1 MFLRLFG
8 YLFGIGTVAAIAVA
22 ALAFWYVD
30 SIGRDL
36 ERGEANARYDRLE
49 NMEWDVTTRVHA
61 ADGSLMGEYADEP
74 RLFLPI
80 EAIPDR
86 VQAAF
91 LSAEDK
97 MFREHN
103 GINFWAL
110 GKVGFAY
117 AKGKLTGSSARLRGA
132 STITQQVAKNL
143 ILEDSA
149 RTADRKIKEALLALR
164 MERTLS
170 KDKIL
175 ELYLNKI
182 FFGSFPRRTFGIASA
197 SLAYFNKPVRDL
209 SVEEAAYLAALPKGP
224 NNYHPYRNRERAI
237 ERRNWVISRM
247 HANGYITAD
256 EMEAAQAKPLEV
268 NPERAVK
275 MAEGA
280 GYFRQAVRKRIIE
293 QYGSDKLLR
302 GGLSVRTTLDLK
314 MQAKA
319 RKALA
324 EGLEAYDRKFGWRG
338 AELQV
343 QADGDW
349 AEALAK
355 SLQVDDLP
363 GWTAAVVLDVDDV
376 AATLA
381 LEPGRQADGS
391 ISPERRQIELVLEQN
406 EWARRIVNR
415 EGERTGPKA
424 GEVAMSDVLSPR
436 DIVHVEQDGEGVWR
450 LRQRPL
456 VSGALVAMDPHT
468 GRVKAMVGGFAFTRG
483 DQFNRATQARR
494 QPGSAFK
501 PFVYAAALDN
511 GYTPSSVV
519 IDGPIKIDQGRALGI
534 WEPKNYNGKYAG
546 PQTLR
551 RGIEKSRNLMTVRLA
566 RDMGMPLVSEYA
578 TRFGIY
584 ENKIHGLA
592 ASLGSHDT
600 TPLRMVA
607 AYSVLA
613 NGGLAIEPSL
623 IDRVQDRYGRTIYR
637 QDRRICDGCNSGD
650 WAGQE
655 EPRLIDTRE
664 QVLDPHTAYQITSMM
679 EGVVQRGTAL
689 SVAALGRPI
698 AGKTGTSNEERSAWF
713 VGYTPDLVVGVYVGR
728 DDNEPM
734 GKGNTGGGLAAPI
747 FTAFM
752 ADALKDEPVVDFRVP
767 DGLELFPINSKT
779 GLLASIGSKGT
790 IMEAFKPGTRP
801 PSRTNV
807 IGFEDELSVG
817 EVVVTDEVRKAA
829 KQGVGGLY

>member
-1 MFLRLFG
+1 MFFRLLG
-8 YLFGIGTVAAIAVA
+8 YFFGIGTVAAIVA
-22 ALAFWYVD
+22 AAGAFWYVD
-30 SIGRDL
+30 AVSRDL
-36 ERGEANARYDRLE
+36 ERGDAKANYAALE
-49 NMEWDVTTRVHA
+49 NPEWRVTTRVHA
-61 ADGSLMGEYADEP
+61 ADGALMGEFASEP

-91 LSAEDK
+91 ISAEDK
-97 MFREHN
+97 MFREHS

-110 GKVGFAY
+110 GKVGLAW
-117 AKGKLTGSSARLRGA
+117 AKGKVTGQRTRLRGA

-143 ILEDSA
+143 VLESSA

-182 FFGSFPRRTFGIASA
+182 YFGAFPRRAFGIASA

-209 SVEEAAYLAALPKGP
+209 TIEEAAYLASLPKAP
-224 NNYHPYRNRERAI
+224 NNYHPYRNRDRALA
-237 ERRNWVISRM
+237 RRDWVLSRM
-247 HANGYITAD
+247 HANGYISVD
-256 EMEAAQAKPLEV
+256 EMKEAQAKPLKV
-268 NPERAVK
+268 DPERAVK

-280 GYFRQAVRKRIIE
+280 GYFLEAARKRIIA
-293 QYGSDKLLR
+293 QYGREKLYE
-302 GGLSVRTTLDLK
+302 GGLSVRTTLDLD
-314 MQAKA
+314 MQGKA
-319 RKALA
+319 RAALA
-324 EGLEAYDRKFGWRG
+324 EGLSAYDRRNGWRG
-338 AELQV
+338 AKDRIES
-343 QADGDW
+343 AEDW
-349 AEALAK
+349 AGALA
-355 SLQVDDLP
+355 QDADIDDLP
-363 GWTAAVVLDVDDV
+363 GWTAAVVLEVDDEI
-376 AATLA
+376 ARLG
-381 LEPGRQADGS
+381 LEPGFNADGTLATER
-391 ISPERRQIELVLEQN
+391 PEIELSLAQN
-406 EWARRIVNR
+406 EWARRIR
-415 EGERTGPKA
+415 TAEGTTKA
-424 GEVAMSDVLSPR
+424 GSMR
-436 DIVHVEQDGEGVWR
+436 DIVAARDVVYVEQSQEGAWL
-450 LRQRPL
+450 LRQRPI

-468 GRVKAMVGGFAFTRG
+468 GRVKALVGGFAYTRG

-519 IDGPIKIDQGRALGI
+519 IDGPIKIDQGKKLGI

-584 ENKIHGLA
+584 DDKIFGLA
-592 ASLGSHDT
+592 ASLGSHVT
-600 TPLRMVA
+600 TPLKMVS

-637 QDRRICDGCNSGD
+637 HDQRICDGCN
-650 WAGQE
+650 AGGWNEQE
-655 EPRLIDTRE
+655 EPQLIDTRQ

-679 EGVVQRGTAL
+679 EGVVLRGTAA
-689 SVAALGRPI
+689 SVAELGRPI
-698 AGKTGTSNEERSAWF
+698 AGKTGTSNQERSAWF

-734 GKGNTGGGLAAPI
+734 GKGNTGGGIAAPI

-752 ADALKDEPVVDFRVP
+752 KEALANEPITEFRVP
-767 DGLELFPINSKT
+767 EGLELFPINSKT
-779 GLLASIGSKGT
+779 GLLSAIGTKGT

-807 IGFEDELSVG
+807 IGFEDELAIG
-817 EVVVTDEVRKAA
+817 EVVVTDDVRKAA
-829 KQGVGGLY
+829 KRGVGGLY

>member
-1 MFLRLFG
+1 MFFRLVG
-8 YLFGIGTVAAIAVA
+8 YLFGIGTVAVLAVA
-22 ALAFWYVD
+22 AGAFWYVD
-30 SIGRDL
+30 SVSRDL
-36 ERGEANARYDRLE
+36 ERGDAQANYAALE
-49 NMEWDVTTRVHA
+49 NPEWDVTTRVHA
-61 ADGSLMGEYADEP
+61 ADGTLMGEFAREP

-80 EAIPDR
+80 EAIPTR

-97 MFREHN
+97 MFRSHN

-110 GKVGFAY
+110 GKVGLAY
-117 AKGKLTGSSARLRGA
+117 VKGKITGSRTRLRGA

-143 ILEDSA
+143 VLENSD

-182 FFGSFPRRTFGIASA
+182 YFGAFPRRAFGIASA

-209 SVEEAAYLAALPKGP
+209 TIEEAAYLASLPKAP
-224 NNYHPYRNRERAI
+224 NNYHPYRNRERALA
-237 ERRNWVISRM
+237 RRNWVISRM
-247 HANGYITAD
+247 HANGYISVE
-256 EMEAAQAKPLEV
+256 EMKAAQATELKV
-268 NPERAVK
+268 DPERAVK
-275 MAEGA
+275 MAEGT
-280 GYFRQAVRKRIIE
+280 GYFLEAARKRVIE
-293 QYGSDKLLR
+293 QYGNDKLYE

-314 MQAKA
+314 MQRQA
-319 RKALA
+319 RNALA
-324 EGLEAYDRKFGWRG
+324 EGLTAYDRKFGWRG
-338 AELQV
+338 AE
-343 QADGDW
+343 ARIDAEADW
-349 AEALAK
+349 AGALAK
-355 SLQVDDLP
+355 SKVDVMP
-363 GWTAAVVLDVDDV
+363 GWTRAVVLEATD
-376 AATLA
+376 AAARLA
-381 LEPGRQADGS
+381 LEAGRNADGTLAQ
-391 ISPERRQIELVLEQN
+391 ERAEIELRLEQN
-406 EWARRIVNR
+406 EWAKRIVDTKGVR
-415 EGERTGPKA
+415 IGPKNA
-424 GEVAMSDVLSPR
+424 AMSDVLAPR
-436 DIVHVEQDGEGVWR
+436 DVVYVEQDAEGVWR
-450 LRQRPL
+450 LQQRPIL
-456 VSGALVAMDPHT
+456 SGALVAMDPHT
-468 GRVKAMVGGFAFTRG
+468 GRVKAMVGGFAYTPG

-519 IDGPIKIDQGRALGI
+519 IDAKMRIDQGGSLGF
-534 WEPKNYNGKYAG
+534 WEPKNYDGKYYG

-551 RGIEKSRNLMTVRLA
+551 RGIEKSRNAMTVRLA

-584 ENKIHGLA
+584 DKQIAGLA
-592 ASLGSHDT
+592 SSLGSHVT
-600 TPLRMVA
+600 TPLRMVS

-637 QDRRICDGCNSGD
+637 HDRRICDGCN
-650 WAGQE
+650 AGGWNEQE

-679 EGVVQRGTAL
+679 EGVVQRGTAV
-689 SVAALGRPI
+689 SVAKLGRPI
-698 AGKTGTSNEERSAWF
+698 AGKTGTSNQERSAWF

-734 GKGNTGGGLAAPI
+734 GKGNTGGGIAAPI

-752 ADALKDEPVVDFRVP
+752 EAALRDEPVVDFRVP
-767 DGLELFPINSKT
+767 TGLELFPINSRT
-779 GLLASIGSKGT
+779 GLLSKIGSKGT
-790 IMEAFKPGTRP
+790 ILEAFKPGTSP

-807 IGFEDELSVG
+807 IGFEEELSVG
-817 EVVVTDEVRKAA
+817 QVVVTDDVRKAA
-829 KQGVGGLY
+829 KRGVGGLY